1 MGQMGLMGLMGLMGG
16 VGIRASA
23 LTLFQRGEGRV
34 AMGWMAGLMGL
45 MGRRGYFV
53 KRLPFHL

>member
-23 LTLFQRGEGRV
+23 LTLFQRGEG
-34 AMGWMAGLMGL
+34 LMGL

>member
-34 AMGWMAGLMGL
+34 AMGWMAGLLGL
-45 MGRRGYFV
+45 LGRGGYFL
-53 KRLPFHL
+53 KLLPFHL

>member
-23 LTLFQRGEGRV
+23 LTLFQRGEGRG
-34 AMGWMAGLMGL
+34 AMGWMAGRMGL
-45 MGRRGYFV
+45 MGRRG
-53 KRLPFHL
+53 